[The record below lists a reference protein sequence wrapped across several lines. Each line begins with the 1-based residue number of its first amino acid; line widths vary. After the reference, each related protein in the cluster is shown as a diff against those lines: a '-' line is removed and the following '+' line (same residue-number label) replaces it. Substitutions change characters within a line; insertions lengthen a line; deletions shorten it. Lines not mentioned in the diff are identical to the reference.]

1 MKAKIY
7 WILFRFDV
15 LQTEKWGYKWISQK
29 TRNSTSEIR
38 FNERKLNWLELFGC
52 LFLLEDSNEGV
63 GETERGDGDNDDYDE
78 DAVSVDGICLEAKEV
93 VQYSSDES
101 SSTDEEEEF
110 RDDADDADYGTV
122 KGKGTWIN
130 LSEFL
135 FFAIVQKDLMRK
147 KKGLRS
153 LLFDFILQLLQDWL
167 GK

>member
-1 MKAKIY
+1 M
-7 WILFRFDV
+7 
-15 LQTEKWGYKWISQK
+15 
-29 TRNSTSEIR
+29 
-38 FNERKLNWLELFGC
+38 
-52 LFLLEDSNEGV
+52 LEDSNEGV
-63 GETERGDGDNDDYDE
+63 GETERGDGDDDDYDE

-130 LSEFL
+130 FSQFL
-135 FFAIVQKDLMRK
+135 FFANVQKDLMK
-147 KKGLRS
+147 KERGLRIV
-153 LLFDFILQLLQDWL
+153 LFDFILQLLQDWL